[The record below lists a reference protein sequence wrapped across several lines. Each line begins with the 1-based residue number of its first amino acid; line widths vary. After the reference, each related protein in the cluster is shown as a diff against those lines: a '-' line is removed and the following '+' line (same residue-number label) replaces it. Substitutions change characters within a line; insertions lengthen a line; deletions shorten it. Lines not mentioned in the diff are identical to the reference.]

1 MNKIT
6 LYNDDHQKKE
16 YDVIFEYQNQE
27 HTYIVYTDYQNVFA
41 SEVDQNY
48 KLSKITKDQWPEVEK
63 AFQRFRNSHEN
74 GCSHCVCDG
83 EDCDCEQCN
92 EIKNSH

>member
-41 SEVDQNY
+41 SEVDQ
-48 KLSKITKDQWPEVEK
+48 